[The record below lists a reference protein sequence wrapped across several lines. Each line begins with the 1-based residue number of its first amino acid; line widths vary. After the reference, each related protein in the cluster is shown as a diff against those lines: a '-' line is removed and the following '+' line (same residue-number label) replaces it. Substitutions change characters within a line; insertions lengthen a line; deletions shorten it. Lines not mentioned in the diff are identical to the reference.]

1 MENQLEIWKKSNLL
15 IGYLVSNNGK
25 IISEKGKV
33 LKPLDN
39 GRGYLRINVK
49 NKTYY
54 IHRLVADAHIKN
66 PLNKNCVNHIDGNKK
81 NNNSMNLE
89 WVTNSENVAHAINT
103 GLIKMMGE
111 DNSRAKLSN
120 QDAVNIIND
129 NRKLKEI
136 ALDYGVCYQKI
147 SDIKKGR
154 LYSIATKI
162 KYNPKKR
169 KNKPI

>member
-1 MENQLEIWKKSNLL
+1 LKKSNLL

-81 NNNSMNLE
+81 NNNSMNLNKQIDMNSNKIIDMSDG
-89 WVTNSENVAHAINT
+89 TNPN
-103 GLIKMMGE
+103 
-111 DNSRAKLSN
+111 
-120 QDAVNIIND
+120 DAVN
-129 NRKLKEI
+129 KSPM
-136 ALDYGVCYQKI
+136 V
-147 SDIKKGR
+147 
-154 LYSIATKI
+154 
-162 KYNPKKR
+162 
-169 KNKPI
+169 